1 MKTKWK
7 EWPWWCIYWKMF
19 SQEGKQNEW
28 YFFLLCMFDIAHDWI
43 FIIKS
48 SYNLPSL
55 GTDLILGT
63 RSLAWL
69 DSSHK
74 LYDHSKLLYAGLSVS
89 WLQFFPFLP
98 TAPCY
103 DSHNSLLP
111 FDCEHITKSL
121 GWGMGLRLYP
131 TQPCTTFLFLPTSF
145 TSQALLF
152 PTRRNLKPKSMGKQQ
167 SKSSGAKSSGCFQA
181 LTQAPYATTNYIRRL
196 DLTAHGASHA
206 WYFFLIMLIFFFPL
220 KAAFSQTLNQF
231 KSNPSLKTQ
240 VRSNFKEATP
250 EHFSP
255 QISQHI
261 HTKQVLYLQS
271 VP

>member
-1 MKTKWK
+1 MQV
-7 EWPWWCIYWKMF
+7 F
-19 SQEGKQNEW
+19 Q
-28 YFFLLCMFDIAHDWI
+28 
-43 FIIKS
+43 
-48 SYNLPSL
+48 SL
-55 GTDLILGT
+55 GCSFFHFSPQDHVF
-63 RSLAWL
+63 SLWFPQFPVAFWL
-69 DSSHK
+69 WAHHQEPWLRNRFEVISHPT
-74 LYDHSKLLYAGLSVS
+74 LYYFS
-89 WLQFFPFLP
+89 FF
-98 TAPCY
+98 
-103 DSHNSLLP
+103 
-111 FDCEHITKSL
+111 
-121 GWGMGLRLYP
+121 
-131 TQPCTTFLFLPTSF
+131 FLPTSF
-145 TSQALLF
+145 TSQGLLF

-181 LTQAPYATTNYIRRL
+181 LTQAPYAMTNYIRRL